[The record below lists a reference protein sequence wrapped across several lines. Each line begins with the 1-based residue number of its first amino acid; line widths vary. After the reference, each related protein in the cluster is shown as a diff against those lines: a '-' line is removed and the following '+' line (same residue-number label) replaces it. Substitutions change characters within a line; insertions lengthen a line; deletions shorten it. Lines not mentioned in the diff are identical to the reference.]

1 MAIFKRGEDTRSSHD
16 TTTAPYDDRTTRTV
30 ARDDRDRDGDGV
42 PDRDERRDRLPA
54 DRHHDPVDDHRER
67 QVIARENAHDRFGG
81 INWGAA
87 FFGWLVAVAVTV
99 LLTSIIGAI
108 VAAVSDSTN
117 VTQTQAQRQAGTIGL
132 AAALTLIVVLA
143 LAYYTGGYVAGRMS
157 RFDGAKQGLASWL
170 VGLFMTILAVVIGW
184 IAGDQYNVF
193 DRVNL
198 PRIPIPTDQVSSGG
212 VLVAVAVIVL
222 TILTAVLGGKVGTR
236 YHSRVDRAHTV

>member
-1 MAIFKRGEDTRSSHD
+1 MAIFKRSEDTTSRDTRPGTTDDTRHD
-16 TTTAPYDDRTTRTV
+16 VRADEHGTTRTTAV
-30 ARDDRDRDGDGV
+30 G
-42 PDRDERRDRLPA
+42 
-54 DRHHDPVDDHRER
+54 DRHHDGHDTVVEDRHER
-67 QVIARENAHDRFGG
+67 AAVARANARDRFGG

-117 VTQTQAQRQAGTIGL
+117 VTQSAAERQAGTIGM

-157 RFDGAKQGLASWL
+157 RFDGAKQGLGTWL
-170 VGLFMTILAVVIGW
+170 MGLVLTILAIVVGW
-184 IAGDQYNVF
+184 VAGDQYNVF
-193 DRVNL
+193 DRIDL
-198 PRIPIPTDQVSSGG
+198 PRIPIPTDQASTGG
-212 VLVAVAVIVL
+212 IMVAVAVVVL
-222 TILTAVLGGKVGTR
+222 TILTAMLGGKVGTR

>member
-1 MAIFKRGEDTRSSHD
+1 MAIFRRGSGTTTEPTTTGT
-16 TTTAPYDDRTTRTV
+16 TTTAGTPAGTRTV
-30 ARDDRDRDGDGV
+30 ERDREL
-42 PDRDERRDRLPA
+42 RDEHAAHTSHVVGEDRA
-54 DRHHDPVDDHRER
+54 ER
-67 QVIARENAHDRFGG
+67 AAIARENAHERFGG

-117 VTQTQAQRQAGTIGL
+117 VTQTEADRQAGTIGL
-132 AAALTLIVVLA
+132 AAALTLILVLA

-170 VGLFMTILAVVIGW
+170 VGLFATILAVVIGW
-184 IAGDQYNVF
+184 IAGDQYTVF
-193 DRVNL
+193 DRVDL
-198 PRIPIPTDQVSSGG
+198 PRIPIPTDQVTSGG
-212 VLVAVAVIVL
+212 VVVAVAVIVL

-236 YHSRVDRAHTV
+236 YHLRVDRAHTV